1 MTDKRFVDDLS
12 LQELEALVEQRRRIE
27 RARQFAQSDSARRFR
42 PVTVLPSDAAS
53 LQKEKNGAKKTRSF
67 RDRVLLVIEV
77 MAVLGLLAIIV
88 GSLTS
93 LQTLNQEMSQARA
106 ATPNATIVN
115 GTLNGIG
122 DQQLPGSSFPPVNPL
137 LELPGSSFAP
147 EVAPPALGVR
157 LQAVAALPV
166 PTPGPRSP
174 TRIVIPAIN
183 LDWPVVQGDGW
194 EELKQGIGHRVGSVN
209 PGERGNM
216 ILSGHND
223 VYGEPFRDLEKL
235 DVGKEVFI
243 HAGNT
248 VFRYVIKV
256 KRVVVPTDL
265 SVLAPSKDPIVTLIT
280 CTPYRV
286 DTHRLVLIGELA
298 P

>member
-1 MTDKRFVDDLS
+1 MTDKRSVDELS

-42 PVTVLPSDAAS
+42 PVTVLPSDAMS
-53 LQKEKNGAKKTRSF
+53 PPKEKNGTRKMRSF

-93 LQTLNQEMSQARA
+93 LQTLNQEVSQARA
-106 ATPNATIVN
+106 ATPNATL
-115 GTLNGIG
+115 LNGATNGVG
-122 DQQLPGSSFPPVNPL
+122 DQQLPGSSFPPANPL

-183 LDWPVVQGDGW
+183 LDWPIVQGDGW

-216 ILSGHND
+216 VLSGHND

-235 DVGKEVFI
+235 EVGKEVLVY
-243 HAGNT
+243 AGNT
-248 VFRYVIKV
+248 AFRYVIKA